1 MNLNEIKQLIK
12 IFEKSKIG
20 ELEIVEE
27 NHKIR
32 MSRGNQ
38 AVQNPTGVN
47 GGSTTYILPPGAP
60 GQSQNAEPM
69 QSPPPAEA
77 PAKPQETQATN
88 NYHEVRAPMV
98 GTFYRSP
105 APDADPYVD
114 VGDSV
119 STGQTICIIEAMKL
133 MNEIQSEING
143 KVVDVLVENAQPVEY
158 NQLLFLIEK
167 R

>member
-38 AVQNPTGVN
+38 QIQNPSNVN
-47 GGSTTYILPPGAP
+47 GGGTTYVLPSGMPAP
-60 GQSQNAEPM
+60 GQSVEQPSM
-69 QSPPPAEA
+69 QDAADSAKAKEAEA
-77 PAKPQETQATN
+77 SD
-88 NYHEVRAPMV
+88 NYYEVRAPMV

-105 APDADPYVD
+105 APDADPYVEA
-114 VGDSV
+114 GDSV

-133 MNEIQSEING
+133 MNEIQSEVNG
-143 KVVDVLVENAQPVEY
+143 KVVKIMVENAQPVEY
-158 NQLLFLIEK
+158 NQVLFLIEK